1 MDGMLSQEEIEA
13 LLKDGDGQKNDTA
26 EIGLTDVEK
35 DAVGEIS
42 NICMGSAATTL
53 STLVNE
59 KVVITTPVVSLVT
72 LNELSSNFGRP
83 CVFVQIAYIEGVD
96 GSNV

>member
-35 DAVGEIS
+35 DAVG
-42 NICMGSAATTL
+42 
-53 STLVNE
+53 
-59 KVVITTPVVSLVT
+59 
-72 LNELSSNFGRP
+72 
-83 CVFVQIAYIEGVD
+83 
-96 GSNV
+96 